1 MRSLPPFYAIGT
13 VGMVVTAGL
22 HMVMALVIVGPSVHS
37 GFLAL
42 YPVFLAF
49 LVIGGAQLRKRSGPC
64 KA

>member
-22 HMVMALVIVGPSVHS
+22 HMFMALVLVGPSVHS
-37 GFLAL
+37 GFMPL

-49 LVIGGAQLRKRSGPC
+49 LVIGAAQLRKGSEPR